1 MKKSPWIILATLA
14 LGTLLVGLD
23 RTVVNLA
30 VPKILSDFHTTI
42 SLIGW
47 VSTAYL
53 LTNSIFI
60 PVFGKLSDLYG
71 ARKVYIWGF
80 TGFTIASI
88 LTGFSWSIGSMIF
101 FRALQGLLGASV
113 YPTAMA
119 LIAENFMEKEKRAEA
134 LGAWTSIIAGS
145 VVIGPL
151 IGGPLIDKFSWPAAF
166 FINGPVGL
174 IALFMAIRYLPKNE
188 HVPISKPF
196 DYKGAS
202 VFAFMLVGILL
213 VLERGVEWGWT
224 SPLVI
229 IIAALSVLL
238 LAVFIWLGKR
248 EPHPFIPFSLLK
260 NQVLVSV
267 LSVSLVSYGTLF
279 GFMYLFSLY
288 AQNALHLD
296 ATQNGLLLL
305 PLLIAVSVIS
315 PLGGKMMRK
324 YHAHIPVVIGLL
336 LTALGMGGI
345 ALFYNS
351 PSHTFLIV
359 ALGLIGAGIGLTSA
373 PLSTT
378 ATTAVAHEQ
387 VGFASSLLNLTRNIA
402 GVFFIAILTILLAM
416 NVSYQILFAVCAIAA
431 LCTLGPSLVLRR
443 STI

>member
-1 MKKSPWIILATLA
+1 MNRSPWLLLATLA

-30 VPKILSDFHTTI
+30 IPRMMADFHTTI

-60 PVFGKLSDLYG
+60 PIFGKLSDLYG
-71 ARKVYIWGF
+71 PRKVYIWGF
-80 TGFTIASI
+80 SGFTVASI
-88 LTGFSWSIGSMIF
+88 LAGFSWSIGSMIF

-119 LIAENFMEKEKRAEA
+119 LIAGNFRDREKRAEA

-166 FINGPVGL
+166 FINAPIGL
-174 IALFMAIRYLPKNE
+174 VALFMAMRYLPKHE

-196 DYKGAS
+196 DWKGAAS
-202 VFAFMLVGILL
+202 FSLVLIGILL
-213 VLERGVEWGWT
+213 VLERGVGWGWT

-229 IIAALSVLL
+229 GLAALTVFLL
-238 LAVFIWLGKR
+238 FIFIRLER
-248 EPHPFIPFSLLK
+248 RDPHPFIPFSILR
-260 NQVLVSV
+260 NRVLVSV
-267 LSVSLVSYGTLF
+267 MSVSLVSYGTLF
-279 GFMYLFSLY
+279 GFMYIFSLY
-288 AQNALHLD
+288 AQNILHLN
-296 ATQNGLLLL
+296 ATRNGFLLL
-305 PLLIAVSVIS
+305 PLLIAVSVVS
-315 PLGGKMMRK
+315 PLGGKMLKRFK
-324 YHAHIPVVIGLL
+324 PHIPVIIGLL
-336 LTALGMGGI
+336 LSAAGMGCI
-345 ALFYNS
+345 VLFYNS
-351 PSHTFLIV
+351 STRVFLLI
-359 ALGLIGAGIGLTSA
+359 AQALIGAGIGLTSA

-378 ATTAVAHEQ
+378 VTTSVGHES
-387 VGFASSLLNLTRNIA
+387 VGLASSLLNLTRNIA

-416 NVSYQILFAVCAIAA
+416 NFSYQTLFLLCAIAS
-431 LCTLGPSLVLRR
+431 LCTLWPSIILRR
-443 STI
+443 AT